1 MNNDIINDV
10 IVVGGGPAGS
20 TVATLVA
27 AQGHRVTLLERDR
40 QPRFKIGESLMPD
53 SYWTFKR
60 LGVLDRLN
68 ASTFPRKHS
77 VQFFSSKGKA
87 STPFYFSQNNPHESA
102 VTWQVRRHEFDQMLL
117 DNAAEKGV
125 HVRRGVS
132 VQDALYEGD
141 NVVGVRA
148 KLEDGTM
155 QDMPAQV
162 VVDASGQSA
171 LLARKMNIKKTEPKL
186 KKASIFTHFSGGR
199 RDAGIDEGATLILH
213 TEHKDSWFWYI
224 PLHDDIVSVGVV
236 GALDYLLQSRKDLE
250 PQQIFDAELAKCRPM
265 QERLQNAQQ
274 AFPVKVTQDFSYRAD
289 RIAGQGWVLI
299 GDAFGFLDPIYSS
312 GVLLAL
318 KSGELAADCIND
330 GLAANDLSGE
340 RLGRFGP
347 ELVAGMEAIRKLVY
361 AFYEKEFSFAWFL
374 KNHPECAQGVIDI
387 LSGDVFKEGI
397 EDIFEP
403 MGKMINLPAS
413 MEI

>member
-1 MNNDIINDV
+1 MNNNSNDLIV
-10 IVVGGGPAGS
+10 IGGGPAGS

-27 AQGHRVTLLERDR
+27 AQGHRVTLLERDPE
-40 QPRFKIGESLMPD
+40 PRFKIGESLVPD
-53 SYWTFKR
+53 TYWTFER
-60 LGVLDRLN
+60 LGVLDRLK
-68 ASTFPRKHS
+68 ASGFPRKHS

-125 HVRRGVS
+125 YVRRGVS
-132 VQDALYEGD
+132 VQEVLYQGD
-141 NVVGVRA
+141 KAVGVRA
-148 KLEDGTM
+148 KIEDGSV
-155 QDMPAQV
+155 QDMAAQV

-171 LLARKMNIKKTEPKL
+171 LLARKMKIKKTEPKL
-186 KKASIFTHFSGGR
+186 KKASVFTHFKGGY
-199 RDAGIDEGATLILH
+199 RDPGIDEGATLILH
-213 TEHKDSWFWYI
+213 TENKDSWFWYI

-236 GALDYLLQSRKDLE
+236 GALDYLLQSRKDQE
-250 PQQIFDAELAKCRPM
+250 PQQIFEEELAKCRPM
-265 QERLQNAQQ
+265 QERLQNATQ

-289 RIAGQGWVLI
+289 RIAGEGWVLV

-330 GLAANDLSGE
+330 GLTANDLSGQ
-340 RLGRFGP
+340 RLGAFGP

-361 AFYEKEFSFAWFL
+361 AFYNKEFSFAWFL
-374 KNHPECAQGVIDI
+374 KNHPECTQGVIDI
-387 LSGDVFKEGI
+387 LSGDVFKEGV

-403 MGKMINLPAS
+403 MGKMIDLPS
-413 MEI
+413 STPL